1 MKFNDHYFLESINDK
16 NLFKAI
22 FLAGGPGSGKSFIS
36 NLAFKGEPVSFVNQD
51 IFTEMIFKKENLSL
65 VFDSSKKELYAQ
77 QQQTREKARNLIS
90 QRMYSLING
99 MIPLVIDGTGRKFD
113 KIKDT
118 SDVLREIGYDT
129 YMIFVNTSLDVA
141 KKRNEKRERKVDD
154 QILVD
159 AWHQVQDNIG
169 KFQDLFGKENFMV
182 VDNSKE
188 LTPEEIKELELKL
201 TRSARKFLNDPLK
214 NPIGRSI
221 LINMKKVGA
230 QNLLDLS
237 DELVKN
243 KQRISV

>member
-1 MKFNDHYFLESINDK
+1 MKFNDYYFSESINDK

-36 NLAFKGEPVSFVNQD
+36 DLAFKGEPVSFVNQD
-51 IFTEMIFKKENLSL
+51 IFTEMIFKKENLPL
-65 VFDSSKKELYAQ
+65 IFDSSKKELYAQ
-77 QQQTREKARNLIS
+77 QEETRERAKNLTS
-90 QRMYSLING
+90 QRMYNWVNG
-99 MIPLVIDGTGRKFD
+99 MIPLVIDGTGRRFD

-118 SDVLREIGYDT
+118 SDVLKEIGYDT

-154 QILVD
+154 QFLVD
-159 AWHQVQDNIG
+159 AWYQVQDNIG
-169 KFQDLFGKENFMV
+169 KFQDLFGKENFIV

-188 LTPEEIKELELKL
+188 LTTEEIKQLELKL
-201 TRSARKFLNDPLK
+201 TRSVRKFLNDPLK

-221 LINMKKVGA
+221 LVNMKKVGA
-230 QNLLDLS
+230 QNLSDLS
-237 DELVKN
+237 DDLTKN